1 MKHLLLTTIAAVLV
15 VGCGEGSR
23 HLNLYEAAE
32 SGDIEAVKQHLADGT
47 DIELKCPGC
56 GSTALGHAAKHGHNE
71 IAELL
76 IENGADV
83 SAKDDEGMTPL
94 HIAASNGF
102 KEIAELLI
110 AEGADVNAKTLGDS
124 TPLHYA
130 AGEGHK
136 EIVELLIAEGADVNN
151 WGIGGGA
158 RGVARMTPLDEA
170 IENDETEIADLLR
183 KHGTKKASEL

>member
-1 MKHLLLTTIAAVLV
+1 MKPLLLTTIAAVVL

-47 DIELKCPGC
+47 DIELKCTGC

-83 SAKDDEGMTPL
+83 SAKSLKGL
-94 HIAASNGF
+94 
-102 KEIAELLI
+102 
-110 AEGADVNAKTLGDS
+110 

-130 AGEGHK
+130 AANGHK
-136 EIVELLIAEGADVNN
+136 EIAGLLIEKGADVKAKDE
-151 WGIGGGA
+151 GGK
-158 RGVARMTPLDEA
+158 TPLDVA
-170 IENDETEIADLLR
+170 IQFKELEIINLLR
-183 KHGTKKASEL
+183 VIGGKTGAELKAEGK